1 MIRFSLHCDHGHDF
15 EAWFASGADYERQAN
30 SGLLSCPQCGSV
42 QIDKTVMAPSVST
55 ARKREQNQAVAMVE
69 SQAVVVEKV
78 REMVRAI
85 RAASEDVGEE
95 FPEEARKI
103 HYGEAEARGIVGS
116 ASRDDVKSLLEEG
129 IGILPLPHLPEDTNY
144 Q

>member
-1 MIRFSLHCDHGHDF
+1 MIRFSLHCDQDHDF
-15 EAWFASGADYERQAN
+15 EAWFASGTDYERQAN

-55 ARKREQNQAVAMVE
+55 ARNREQNQAVAMVE

-116 ASRDDVKSLLEEG
+116 ASHDDVKSLLEEG
-129 IGILPLPHLPEDTNY
+129 IGILPLPQLPEDTN
-144 Q
+144 